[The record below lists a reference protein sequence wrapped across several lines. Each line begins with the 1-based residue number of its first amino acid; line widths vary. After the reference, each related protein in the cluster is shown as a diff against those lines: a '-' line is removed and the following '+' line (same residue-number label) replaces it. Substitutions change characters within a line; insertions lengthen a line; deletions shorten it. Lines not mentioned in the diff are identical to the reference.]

1 MERAQGHKDLTDV
14 RPGPRAGSRVGPS
27 RVPPAVLDRRAGL
40 RPSSRNMARMTGQ
53 ALVPESGS
61 AGSPDSLIPTT
72 RGGVRA
78 GALASQLL
86 THMVTMTTKAKR
98 QGPIMFQ
105 APLRSSCKD
114 MAKIS
119 VPRRNR
125 TWARHR
131 GDHRVTGSLSQS
143 FTTTRSS
150 RNG

>member
-1 MERAQGHKDLTDV
+1 MK
-14 RPGPRAGSRVGPS
+14 
-27 RVPPAVLDRRAGL
+27 
-40 RPSSRNMARMTGQ
+40 GQ

-61 AGSPDSLIPTT
+61 AVSPDSLIPTT

-131 GDHRVTGSLSQS
+131 GDHRGTGFLSQS
-143 FTTTRSS
+143 FTTTQGPVGTGDLGMVIVLLSPPSLGLRVAGTLYPALHCW
-150 RNG
+150 NLCVPLIHPQ